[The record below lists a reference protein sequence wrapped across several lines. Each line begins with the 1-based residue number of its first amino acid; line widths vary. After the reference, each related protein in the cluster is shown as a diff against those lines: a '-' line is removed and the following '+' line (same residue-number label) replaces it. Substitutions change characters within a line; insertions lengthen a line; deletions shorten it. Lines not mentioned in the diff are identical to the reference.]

1 MSFIETLLN
10 KKNNKAH
17 IKFLVVST
25 SFLALVSFGLYTL
38 FSEKYETILTNAQVE
53 KEQLVVV
60 QLTKLIDIGFSSEK
74 KNIYNVS
81 IEKSVSDAGLSY
93 LLITDDND
101 SVLTEINYSGL
112 SKKDSTELTE
122 QEYKYSSND
131 VFQLE
136 KTFIASNSQEFKLFC
151 VFSRSD
157 LNLKIQK
164 SKTEIG
170 IISLFIFTI
179 SSLVLFAAS
188 LIIMLPLQKI
198 SNYVGGISSG
208 NLTGRVDNKNKNEFS
223 KILSS
228 VNALAESLRKK
239 SSQVEKLNKELNFQ
253 IREKNTELNYEIDQK
268 GQAETRL
275 KQSEEQF
282 KLLFEMSPI
291 GMVIS
296 SIHGKIVKVNVAL
309 LTTLGYTENEI
320 LEKNIKDLT
329 YLEDQSTDDIIH
341 EKLIQDIQQSAYY
354 EKRMLRKDGHVIFVI
369 VEAVIVKDKE
379 GKPSHII
386 EQVIDPYFKY
396 RKEIS
401 NFI

>member
-25 SFLALVSFGLYTL
+25 SFLALVSFGIYTL

-112 SKKDSTELTE
+112 SKKDSTELTG
-122 QEYKYSSND
+122 QESKYSSND

>member
-25 SFLALVSFGLYTL
+25 SFLALVSFGIYTL
-38 FSEKYETILTNAQVE
+38 FTEKYETILTNAQVE

-122 QEYKYSSND
+122 QESKYISND

>member
-25 SFLALVSFGLYTL
+25 SFLALVSFGIYTL

-122 QEYKYSSND
+122 QESKYISND

-369 VEAVIVKDKE
+369 VEAVIVKDKD

>member
-112 SKKDSTELTE
+112 SKRDSTELTE

>member
-25 SFLALVSFGLYTL
+25 SFLALVSFGIYTL
-38 FSEKYETILTNAQVE
+38 FTEKYETILTNAQVE

>member
-25 SFLALVSFGLYTL
+25 SFLALVSFGIYTL
-38 FSEKYETILTNAQVE
+38 FTEKYETILTNAQVE

-81 IEKSVSDAGLSY
+81 IEKSVSDVGLSY

>member
-25 SFLALVSFGLYTL
+25 SFLALVSFGIYTL
-38 FSEKYETILTNAQVE
+38 FTEKYETILTNAQVE

-93 LLITDDND
+93 LLITNDKD

-122 QEYKYSSND
+122 QESKYNSND
-131 VFQLE
+131 IFQLE

-164 SKTEIG
+164 SKTEVG

-179 SSLVLFAAS
+179 SILVLFAAS

-198 SNYVGGISSG
+198 SNYVVKISSG
-208 NLTGRVDNKNKNEFS
+208 NLTERVDNKNKNEFS

-228 VNALAESLRKK
+228 VNALAESLQKK
-239 SSQVEKLNKELNFQ
+239 NSQVEKLNKELKLQ
-253 IREKNTELNYEIDQK
+253 IRDKNAELNYEINQK
-268 GQAETRL
+268 AQAETRL

-282 KLLFEMSPI
+282 KLLFEMAPI

-296 SIHGKIVKVNVAL
+296 SIRGKILKVNVAL
-309 LTTLGYTENEI
+309 LTTLGYTEKEI
-320 LEKNIKDLT
+320 LEKNIKDLI
-329 YLEDQSTDDIIH
+329 YLEDQATDDMIR
-341 EKLIQDIQQSAYY
+341 EKLIQGIQESAYH
-354 EKRMLRKDGHVIFVI
+354 EKRMIKKGGHVIFVI
-369 VEAVIVKDKE
+369 VEAVIVKDEE

>member
-25 SFLALVSFGLYTL
+25 SFLALVSFGIYTL
-38 FSEKYETILTNAQVE
+38 FTEKYETILTNAQVE

-81 IEKSVSDAGLSY
+81 IEKSVSDVGLSY

-369 VEAVIVKDKE
+369 VEAVIVKDKD

>member
-10 KKNNKAH
+10 KKNNKTH

-25 SFLALVSFGLYTL
+25 SFLALVSFGIYTL

-122 QEYKYSSND
+122 QESKYSSND

>member
-25 SFLALVSFGLYTL
+25 SFLALVSFGIYTL
-38 FSEKYETILTNAQVE
+38 FTEKYETILTNAQVE

-81 IEKSVSDAGLSY
+81 IEKSVSDVGLSY

-112 SKKDSTELTE
+112 SKRDSTELTE
-122 QEYKYSSND
+122 QESKYSSND

>member
-25 SFLALVSFGLYTL
+25 IFLALVSFGIYSL

>member
-53 KEQLVVV
+53 KEQLVIV

>member
-25 SFLALVSFGLYTL
+25 SFLALVSFGIYTL
-38 FSEKYETILTNAQVE
+38 FTEKYETILTNAQVE
-53 KEQLVVV
+53 KEQLVIV

>member
-25 SFLALVSFGLYTL
+25 SFLVLVSFGIYTL

-122 QEYKYSSND
+122 QESKYISND

>member
-25 SFLALVSFGLYTL
+25 SFLALVSFGIYTL
-38 FSEKYETILTNAQVE
+38 FTEKYETILTNAQVE

-122 QEYKYSSND
+122 QESKYISND

-369 VEAVIVKDKE
+369 VEAVIVKDKD

>member
-25 SFLALVSFGLYTL
+25 SFLALVSFGIYTL

-122 QEYKYSSND
+122 QESKYISND

>member
-10 KKNNKAH
+10 KKNNKTH

-25 SFLALVSFGLYTL
+25 SFLALVSFGIYTL

-122 QEYKYSSND
+122 QESKYISND